1 MRRTDAV
8 AFPTVAAPPSPTG
21 SRTVVLNS
29 PRQSPGDFG
38 TIRHL
43 ILNSHAG
50 QVAVPPGTY
59 GLLIANGNSGF
70 VLGVPGATEP
80 AVYNLQGLL
89 VNGGSKLQVVGPVI
103 LNVASGVI
111 LNNASGASGPP
122 SSNPGWLRLNIS
134 SGGFILNGQAAFNGF
149 VVAPSGTV
157 VINSTL
163 NGGVVSDRLII
174 NGGGFLNTGG

>member
-1 MRRTDAV
+1 M

-29 PRQSPGDFG
+29 RGQSPGDFG

-59 GLLIANGNSGF
+59 GVLIANGNSGF
-70 VLGVPGATEP
+70 VLGVSGATEP

-89 VNGGSKLQVVGPVI
+89 VNGGSTLQVVGPVI
-103 LNVASGVI
+103 LNVATGVI
-111 LNNASGASGPP
+111 LNCTGGASGPP
-122 SSNPGWLRLNIS
+122 SSNPGWLQLNIS
-134 SGGFILNGQAAFNGF
+134 SGGFILNGHATFNGF
-149 VVAPSGTV
+149 VVAPEGTV
-157 VINSTL
+157 IINSTL

-174 NGGGFLNTGG
+174 NGGGVLNTGGS